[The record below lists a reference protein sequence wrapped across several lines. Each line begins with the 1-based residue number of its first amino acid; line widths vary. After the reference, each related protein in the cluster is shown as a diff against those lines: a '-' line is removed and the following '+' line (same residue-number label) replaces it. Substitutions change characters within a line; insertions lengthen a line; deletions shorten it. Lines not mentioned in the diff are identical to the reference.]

1 VVEMETYDD
10 RMKRLRSATQHVEP
24 PPGFLAKVMTSV
36 EDPEPSIWE
45 VLLRVG
51 RWALVP
57 AALAPATLGLV
68 LLATESWFDDA
79 VLVATSVEWLP

>member
-24 PPGFLAKVMTSV
+24 PPGFLAKVMASV
-36 EDPEPSIWE
+36 EDPEPSMWE

-51 RWALVP
+51 RWVLVP
-57 AALAPATLGLV
+57 AALPAALGLV
-68 LLATESWFDDA
+68 LLATGSWFDDA
-79 VLVATSVEWLP
+79 VLVVTSVEWLP